1 MQFLKLLITSTELI
15 LTSASKD
22 DKEAVRHAINTEA
35 LSASLMSFSRTVHSE
50 TSILKM
56 NSALQLR

>member
-1 MQFLKLLITSTELI
+1 MQFLKLLITSTELM

-22 DKEAVRHAINTEA
+22 DKEAVRLAINTGA
-35 LSASLMSFSRTVHSE
+35 LSASIMSFSQTLHSE

>member
-1 MQFLKLLITSTELI
+1 MQFLNLLITSRELT

-22 DKEAVRHAINTEA
+22 DKEAVRNAINTEA
-35 LSASLMSFSRTVHSE
+35 LSASVMSFSRTVHSE
-50 TSILKM
+50 TSVLKM